1 MVWSCEYPAIYQWAR
16 RKHPSGTCDQ
26 FQLTIRLKKE
36 KEKEEDRCSTMDLLD
51 TEKYEK
57 LGKYS
62 SGGRCNPFSIFTFN
76 SDFFKGEIFLL
87 FCTPSS
93 HIFKVGAFLS
103 SGFDYR
109 CKECQNSGRE
119 KSFENQKT
127 PTILDSWESVLIL
140 KNRGKILTSYLTF
153 QHLATL
159 FIRLFPPYI
168 SSNII

>member
-1 MVWSCEYPAIYQWAR
+1 MKSLESIAR
-16 RKHPSGTCDQ
+16 VVDVTH
-26 FQLTIRLKKE
+26 FL
-36 KEKEEDRCSTMDLLD
+36 
-51 TEKYEK
+51 
-57 LGKYS
+57 YS
-62 SGGRCNPFSIFTFN
+62 PLILSMTFLRVKSFFS
-76 SDFFKGEIFLL
+76 